1 MKDVVLIREVIKIG
15 IGFEEAEVNGE
26 EFVVFEVAVES
37 GFVEGDAFFA
47 PVVLFG
53 IGEVIAVLLHEE
65 DDIFFFEGEE
75 FGVEEE
81 AVFVIDFDAAEGL
94 VFVAVEKEGVSLVPV
109 VVYEGVVVEDIVGEV
124 LYFFGGA
131 EEGFGIGAGG
141 AEIKGAE
148 TFEEAYL
155 RVFEHVWP
163 KLEIVRNTVK
173 FWRKN
178 ISKKYFVSE

>member
-1 MKDVVLIREVIKIG
+1 LAELIWKVIKIG
-15 IGFEEAEVNGE
+15 VGFEEAEVNGH
-26 EFVVFEVAVES
+26 EFVVFEVAVEA
-37 GFVEGDAFFA
+37 GFVEADAFFA

-53 IGEVIAVLLHEE
+53 VGEVEAVLLHEE
-65 DDIFFFEGEE
+65 DDFFFFEGKE

-81 AVFVIDFDAAEGL
+81 AVFVVDFDAAEGL
-94 VFVAVEKEGVSLVPV
+94 VFVAIEKEGITLVPV
-109 VVYEGVVVEDIVGEV
+109 VVNEGVVVEDIIGKI

-131 EEGFGIGAGG
+131 KKGFGVGAGA
-141 AEIKGAE
+141 AEIEGAE

-163 KLEIVRNTVK
+163 KLEIVTNTQK

-178 ISKKYFVSE
+178 IYEKYFVSE